1 MSDLSRAE
9 DEVRLAM
16 LRLRDQGLPR
26 RQIAKR
32 LGVRLQRVSQVLR
45 AVDAAEEAA

>member
-1 MSDLSRAE
+1 MPDLSRAD

-16 LRLRDQGLPR
+16 LRLRDEGLTT

-32 LGVRLQRVSQVLR
+32 LGVRRQRVSQTLR
-45 AVDAAEEAA
+45 AIDDAEAAA